1 MSKYITYN
9 QNTKEYNDM
18 INSFLDKFIKT
29 FPNYQKKE
37 ELKTILMKN
46 LKKIKKLKK
55 GMSIKMPILGYVNG
69 LYHRWFKT
77 MIYTENEEETIEHEL
92 FHALSSKATSKR
104 ISLSK
109 IIAIIY
115 LGQKQLDERNF
126 EEGMT
131 EYLTGCI
138 TSKEYQNASLN
149 LEVEKNLVNKLAKI
163 YGDELILDYYLG
175 YNKKLI
181 ELINRDNPNNFK
193 MINMILNNIEDTVF
207 DEFSGIKYQ
216 DKKGTEQ
223 ESSLIYELF
232 SKEKLIPIQTIDD
245 FKHNLHELFNFY
257 EVDLYRLCYNI
268 NDLENRIENNK
279 DQNMQGF
286 LQNELNCHLEKFKKF
301 NSIIRKEWNKLAI
314 NNETKY
320 NELLLLEIENFN
332 KFATPI
338 IIDYLE
344 DINDD
349 IKDIYQNRNNNQFH
363 KQYVKEEL
371 TKLRDA
377 ITDTTILEENYY
389 QEDNKHKR

>member
-77 MIYTENEEETIEHEL
+77 MIYTENEQETIEHEL
-92 FHALSSKATSKR
+92 FHALSAKATSKR
-104 ISLSK
+104 TSLSK

-138 TSKEYQNASLN
+138 TSEIYKNASN
-149 LEVEKNLVNKLAKI
+149 TLEVEKNLINKLSKI
-163 YGDELILDYYLG
+163 YGDKLILDYYLG
-175 YNKKLI
+175 HNKKLI

-286 LQNELNCHLEKFKKF
+286 LQNELNCHLEKVP
-301 NSIIRKEWNKLAI
+301 L
-314 NNETKY
+314 
-320 NELLLLEIENFN
+320 
-332 KFATPI
+332 
-338 IIDYLE
+338 
-344 DINDD
+344 
-349 IKDIYQNRNNNQFH
+349 
-363 KQYVKEEL
+363 VKECGSIERAL
-371 TKLRDA
+371 EVRD
-377 ITDTTILEENYY
+377 
-389 QEDNKHKR
+389 